1 MAVHIFSLADGRSMI
16 EIQPWMLIPGALM
29 VGLFPYML
37 LQLKM
42 LVTSA
47 MTFSN
52 MVLWGAVFMTLRN
65 VFGNRPNGIIVY
77 DNLGYRTEPPL
88 PHNPG
93 VRHPSPHGPASEV
106 ATRLPYAAWTPKVPR
121 YTRSGGASSPH
132 SDVDVRSPLDI

>member
-1 MAVHIFSLADGRSMI
+1 MI
-16 EIQPWMLIPGALM
+16 EIQPWMLVPGALM

-42 LVTSA
+42 FVTSA

-65 VFGNRPNGIIVY
+65 FLFGNQSNGIVVY
-77 DNLGYRTEPPL
+77 DNLGYTTESPL

-93 VRHPSPHGPASEV
+93 LRHATPHSPSSEV
-106 ATRLPYAAWTPKVPR
+106 TIRPPFASWTPKFP
-121 YTRSGGASSPH
+121 SEAAFG
-132 SDVDVRSPLDI
+132 VRHRHIAT